1 MAYDFQN
8 LKDRLKENEEWLTR
22 ELSGVRTGRA
32 TPTLLDTVKPEIY
45 GARTPIQNVASITI
59 EDARTLRV
67 IPWDKSVVK
76 SIEKGITEA
85 DLGISVAV
93 DDMGLRIIFPELT
106 QERRQQ
112 LAKLAG
118 EKAEHAKVTLRG
130 HRNDAIK
137 DLESAEKE
145 GGMSKDELFRLK
157 EELQKLIDAASAQLD
172 AIAKKKQEEITTL

>member
-1 MAYDFQN
+1 MAYDFTT
-8 LKDRLKENEEWLTR
+8 LKNAIKESEEWLTR
-22 ELSGVRTGRA
+22 ELGGVRTGRA
-32 TPTLLDTVKPEIY
+32 TPTLLDAVKPEIY
-45 GARTPIQNVASITI
+45 GARTPITNVASVTI
-59 EDARTLRV
+59 EDARTLRIV
-67 IPWDKSVVK
+67 PWDKSVVK
-76 SIEKGITEA
+76 AIEKGITDA

-118 EKAEHAKVTLRG
+118 EKSEHAKVTLRG

-137 DLESAEKE
+137 ELESAEKE

-157 EELQKLIDAASAQLD
+157 EELQKMIDAATAQLE
-172 AIAKKKQEEITTL
+172 AIAKKKQDEITTM